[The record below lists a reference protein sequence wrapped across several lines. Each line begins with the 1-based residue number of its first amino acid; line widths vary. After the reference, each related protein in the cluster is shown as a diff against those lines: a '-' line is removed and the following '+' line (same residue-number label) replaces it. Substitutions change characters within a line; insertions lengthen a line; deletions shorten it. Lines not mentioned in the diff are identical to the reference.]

1 MDNQLARQLA
11 ASVSRTILDVF
22 SAQGTPTRIPSV
34 QTNVQTPPPP
44 PINQT
49 VLAPNINPVES
60 SQSTTESPLTSVS
73 FDHPCSLVL

>member
-1 MDNQLARQLA
+1 MDTQLARQLA

-22 SAQGTPTRIPSV
+22 SAQGTSTRIPSIRTDV
-34 QTNVQTPPPP
+34 QTRPPPLT
-44 PINQT
+44 NQT